1 MIAGEGTELVHC
13 TAKAA
18 YEFVLDLERYRQA
31 DQKIAAVHS
40 VTWHADHAEVC
51 YSGRFRG
58 LPTPAVRQRITVEP
72 YRRIDVRSIPGTVA
86 HFFSRFHGSFTFEE
100 LGDGVTRVFHR
111 EELVFP
117 APLAWVI
124 EPLLRSW
131 LEADTP
137 AEVRRMK
144 QLLEA
149 GPVAAVSPGMG
160 TWR

>member
-1 MIAGEGTELVHC
+1 MIAGEGTELVRC

-31 DQKIAAVHS
+31 DRKIAAVHS

-51 YSGRFRG
+51 YSGCFRG
-58 LPTPAVRQRITVEP
+58 LRTPAVRQRIVVEP
-72 YRRIDVRSIPGTVA
+72 YRRIDVRSIPGTAA
-86 HFFSRFHGSFTFEE
+86 HVFSRFHGSFTFDE

-117 APLAWVI
+117 APLAWMI

-144 QLLEA
+144 QMLEA
-149 GPVAAVSPGMG
+149 GDVAATKRSAG
-160 TWR
+160 